1 MPEESDVPK
10 IAPDGEFIPNEGI
23 RDSTPSQTKTRS
35 ADMEVHHHPEL
46 EKKSLKGYLLEGLM
60 IFLAVT
66 LGYFAENIRENYTE
80 HERAEVY
87 ASSMLKDLEADT
99 SQLRTYRDYFDYTS
113 KKADTLMLLLA
124 ENDPKNIASGKLYWY
139 GLFGGAHRY
148 FVPNDATLQQMKSS
162 GTLRYFDKTVAN
174 NVAKYDRFCRMMQTN
189 EEMVRDI
196 YTEIR
201 KSRALI
207 FDFRYND
214 MANNIYQ
221 ANRISFNQQRIDSFT
236 ASNPPL
242 LSYDRTL
249 FNQYVELVRSRFMHT
264 NLDLADSLIK
274 QSRELISELRLK
286 YNVTSE

>member
-1 MPEESDVPK
+1 
-10 IAPDGEFIPNEGI
+10 
-23 RDSTPSQTKTRS
+23 
-35 ADMEVHHHPEL
+35 MEVHHHPEL
-46 EKKSLKGYLLEGLM
+46 EKKSPKGYLLEGLM

-66 LGYFAENIRENYTE
+66 MGYFAENIRENYTE

-99 SQLRTYRDYFDYTS
+99 TQLRSYRDYFDYTS

-124 ENDPKNIASGKLYWY
+124 ENDPKNITSGKLYWY

-221 ANRISFNQQRIDSFT
+221 SNRITFDQNRIDSFT
-236 ASNPPL
+236 RSNPPL
-242 LSYDRTL
+242 LSYDRTH
-249 FNQYVELVRSRFMHT
+249 FNEYVELVRSRFMHR
-264 NLDLADSLIK
+264 NVELADSLII
-274 QSRELISELRLK
+274 QSRELISELRSK